1 MQVMW
6 HPSGPGTASGEALR
20 HHLTSLA
27 YVDAQVGRLCP
38 QCGSEAHGRPW
49 ARADGVRVE
58 VSVSRSGPHL
68 LTAVSGGAGGPGT
81 GTGAIGVDVESVE
94 AVAARWDPGVVLAP
108 GEGAD
113 VGATAEERAAIWV
126 AKEAVLKAWGVGL
139 ARPMTSFRLA
149 DLAGSV
155 ELTQLPAPPG
165 YAAAV
170 ALIRR

>member
-1 MQVMW
+1 MAV
-6 HPSGPGTASGEALR
+6 A
-20 HHLTSLA
+20 
-27 YVDAQVGRLCP
+27 
-38 QCGSEAHGRPW
+38 
-49 ARADGVRVE
+49 

-68 LTAVSGGAGGPGT
+68 LTAVSGDAGA
-81 GTGAIGVDVESVE
+81 GAIGVDVELVA
-94 AVAARWDPGVVLAP
+94 AVASRWDPGVVLAP

-113 VGATAEERAAIWV
+113 VGATSEERAAIWV

-139 ARPMTSFRLA
+139 TRPMTSFRLA

-165 YAAAV
+165 HAAAI

>member
-6 HPSGPGTASGEALR
+6 HPSGPGTASDEALR

-49 ARADGVRVE
+49 ARAGGVRLE

-68 LTAVSGGAGGPGT
+68 LTAVSADR
-81 GTGAIGVDVESVE
+81 AIGVDVESVE

-108 GEGAD
+108 GESAD

-126 AKEAVLKAWGVGL
+126 AKEAVLKARGIGL
-139 ARPMTSFRLA
+139 ARPMTSFRLS

-170 ALIRR
+170 ALTRR